1 MSAEPSAL
9 DGLRVL
15 ELGSFIAGPFAGQL
29 LGDLGADVIKV
40 EPPETGDPMRRW
52 GVLDGGRSLWW
63 PAIARNKRSVA
74 VNLRDERGRDV
85 VRRLAAHVDVV
96 LENFKPGTLERW
108 GLGYDA
114 LAAVNPAVVLVH
126 VSGYGQTGPRAHE
139 PGFGAIGEAVG
150 GVRFT
155 TGEPDRPPARTGISL
170 GDSLAALFA
179 VIGTL
184 TALHERSRSGRG
196 QEVDVAIAEAVFA
209 LMESTV
215 ADFELGGV
223 TRTRNG
229 GVLKGVAPSNA
240 YPTSDDRDVVIAAN
254 ADAVFARLCDAMDR
268 PELATDARYAEH
280 EARGAHQ
287 DGARRR
293 DRAVERAA
301 LGRRPA
307 RAARAP
313 LGAVRADPRRARSR
327 DRSRTSRRAR
337 WCCGSRRASIGR
349 CRWRASSRSS
359 PARPVRCAPSVPR
372 SASTPTSS
380 CATSPASPTATSR
393 PSAPPTSSPERA
405 GVSRAEQWVRRG
417 SWWARG
423 T

>member
-1 MSAEPSAL
+1 MPADRPAL

-29 LGDLGADVIKV
+29 LGDLGADVVKV
-40 EPPETGDPMRRW
+40 EPPEAGDPMRRW
-52 GVLDGGRSLWW
+52 GVLEDGRSLWW

-74 VNLRDERGRDV
+74 VDLRDERGRDV
-85 VRRLAAHVDVV
+85 VRRLAEHVDVV

-150 GVRFT
+150 GIRFT
-155 TGEPDRPPARTGISL
+155 TGEPDHRPARTGISL

-184 TALHERSRSGRG
+184 TALHERERSQKG

-240 YPTSDDRDVVIAAN
+240 YPTADDRDVVIAAN
-254 ADAVFARLCDAMDR
+254 ADAVFARLCEAMGR
-268 PELATDARYAEH
+268 PELATDERYAEH
-280 EARGAHQ
+280 EARGARQ
-287 DGARRR
+287 DELDVEIARWSVQHPAEDLLSLLERHSVPSGLIHSAPDLAADPHFAAR
-293 DRAVERAA
+293 DMVLRLAAGFDRPLPMAGVVPKLSRTPGSVRAVGPRLGEHTDEVLRAVAGLTDEELQA
-301 LGRRPA
+301 L
-307 RAARAP
+307 RAARVIA
-313 LGAVRADPRRARSR
+313 
-327 DRSRTSRRAR
+327 
-337 WCCGSRRASIGR
+337 
-349 CRWRASSRSS
+349 
-359 PARPVRCAPSVPR
+359 
-372 SASTPTSS
+372 
-380 CATSPASPTATSR
+380 
-393 PSAPPTSSPERA
+393 
-405 GVSRAEQWVRRG
+405 
-417 SWWARG
+417 
-423 T
+423 